1 MKICVIGC
9 GYVGLVSAT
18 CFAECGSDVVC
29 IDNNALKI
37 DLLLDG
43 KVPFYEPSLEDLIK
57 KNVDCNR
64 LSFSK
69 DLDSHIAKADAIFLA
84 VGTPMKA
91 DGKVDLKYIYSAV
104 EGLATHLEG
113 YTLIVVKSTVPV
125 GTGDSI
131 ESMLLK
137 NVPKEKFNVIS
148 NPEFLR
154 EGSAVSDFMKP
165 DRILV
170 GSENDDSDQMMQ
182 AIYSSLIAIN
192 IPYIKVKRRSA
203 EIAKY
208 AANSFLAMK
217 VSFINEI
224 ADLCEVTNADVREVS
239 KAIGYDK
246 RIGNSFLNP
255 GPGYGGSCFPKDVS
269 ALIDI
274 AHEHGSE
281 LRIIEGVMTSNDHRK
296 KALSNRII
304 KKVKIG
310 SNAEVICILGV
321 SFKAGTDDVRESP
334 SLSIISNLID
344 SGADIKI
351 YDPMGMENYHK
362 IMPHVKTC
370 NSLDEAILEADAIVV
385 LTEWDEFKNISL
397 EDLKYKMKGN
407 KIFDYRN
414 IYDPDLMNKLGFEY
428 YCLGI

>member
-170 GSENDDSDQMMQ
+170 GSENDDSDQTRQ
-182 AIYSSLIAIN
+182 SL
-192 IPYIKVKRRSA
+192 
-203 EIAKY
+203 
-208 AANSFLAMK
+208 
-217 VSFINEI
+217 
-224 ADLCEVTNADVREVS
+224 
-239 KAIGYDK
+239 
-246 RIGNSFLNP
+246 
-255 GPGYGGSCFPKDVS
+255 
-269 ALIDI
+269 
-274 AHEHGSE
+274 
-281 LRIIEGVMTSNDHRK
+281 
-296 KALSNRII
+296 LSYECCW
-304 KKVKIG
+304 
-310 SNAEVICILGV
+310 S
-321 SFKAGTDDVRESP
+321 
-334 SLSIISNLID
+334 
-344 SGADIKI
+344 
-351 YDPMGMENYHK
+351 
-362 IMPHVKTC
+362 
-370 NSLDEAILEADAIVV
+370 
-385 LTEWDEFKNISL
+385 
-397 EDLKYKMKGN
+397 
-407 KIFDYRN
+407 
-414 IYDPDLMNKLGFEY
+414 
-428 YCLGI
+428 